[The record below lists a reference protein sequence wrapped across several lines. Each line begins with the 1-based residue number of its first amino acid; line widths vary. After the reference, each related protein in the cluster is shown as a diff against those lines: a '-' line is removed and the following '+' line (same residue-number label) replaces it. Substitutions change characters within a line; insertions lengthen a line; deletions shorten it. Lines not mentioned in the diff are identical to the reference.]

1 MYLKHLMAVIVEMK
15 DAKNAA
21 AVVKEV
27 THMVSKEWLRA
38 KWTML
43 SSCSS
48 RDSKLGSNLLWA
60 RQALTKMKVSSAP
73 TPAKHI
79 KDLKTTPHEFF
90 KTYQWL

>member
-1 MYLKHLMAVIVEMK
+1 MAVMVEMK
-15 DAKNAA
+15 DATNAA

-48 RDSKLGSNLLWA
+48 RDSKFGSNLLWV

-79 KDLKTTPHEFF
+79 KGGSNKPSMND
-90 KTYQWL
+90 

>member
-1 MYLKHLMAVIVEMK
+1 MAVMVEMK

-48 RDSKLGSNLLWA
+48 RDSKFGSNLLWA
-60 RQALTKMKVSSAP
+60 RHALTKMKVSSAP

-79 KDLKTTPHEFF
+79 KGGSNKPSMND
-90 KTYQWL
+90 